1 MPTARGPGSGSGNT
15 GWLMVDGI
23 ILQVKN
29 ALHDTNDKKRVPRI
43 HESHRIILAVRA
55 RKHVVLH
62 KNAWVSAT
70 ADT

>member
-1 MPTARGPGSGSGNT
+1 MI
-15 GWLMVDGI
+15 L

-43 HESHRIILAVRA
+43 HETNGTKVIAFILAVRA

-62 KNAWVSAT
+62 KNARASAT
-70 ADT
+70 ADA

>member
-1 MPTARGPGSGSGNT
+1 
-15 GWLMVDGI
+15 MVDGI

-29 ALHDTNDKKRVPRI
+29 ALHDTNGKKRVPRI